1 MGLGDWVPYGE
12 STTNPI
18 GGSLYWG
25 MTDEHADPVVV
36 GRYPTEFEASL
47 ARNMLVEAGIPS
59 QVVGAMTAGFR
70 AETPGMVDVLVPGAY
85 EEEAREL
92 IEEFAEQASG
102 DDDGHDDDFE
112 DDE

>member
-1 MGLGDWVPYGE
+1 M
-12 STTNPI
+12 S
-18 GGSLYWG
+18 
-25 MTDEHADPVVV
+25 DEHADPVVV
-36 GRYPTEFEASL
+36 ARYPTEFEASL

-92 IEEFAEQASG
+92 IEEFAEQAVDDRDG
-102 DDDGHDDDFE
+102 LDDLEDDD
-112 DDE
+112 